1 MNRFLALAALALLP
15 AACAPKVAPREA
27 FPAPLEPRDFAIPTP
42 SEAKLSNGL
51 RVVLLEN
58 HEVPL
63 VYVRIALVPGGWTDP
78 EGKEGLAEV
87 TLDMMNE
94 GAGAYDAAGLSLAL
108 KRLGSSLGAGADDD
122 GAALSIRT
130 LSRNLAPTLD
140 LLATVALQPTFPE
153 ADWALMR
160 KNRVADLEKRRTN
173 PERIAAR
180 VFDRVLFGDSYRGR
194 APTESSYAQMG
205 TADMRGWWSRYV
217 APENAIVLVGGDT
230 TLAEVVPLLE
240 ARFGA
245 WKGQGAAVTP
255 PDPAPAPPVAA
266 IHLVDKP
273 GAAQSIVRYGGY
285 VAQPT
290 DADWFA
296 LLLANQV
303 MGGQFTSRINMN
315 LREQKGWTY
324 GARTSLGYDL
334 AGGRWWASAGVHSDK
349 TVPAIQELF
358 KEIQEAT
365 GARPFAGAEV
375 DDARA
380 AIVYSWPLRFESPD
394 YLLAQTE
401 NVWRYGLPSDWIAGY
416 PDRLRAVSLDE
427 TSTAWTSQ
435 IAKESLTMVVVGD
448 AALISGG
455 LEGLGLPIVRRDAD
469 GNIIATPGRE

>member
-1 MNRFLALAALALLP
+1 MTRILALAALALLP
-15 AACAPKVAPREA
+15 ACAPKVAPRDA
-27 FPAPLEPRDFAIPTP
+27 FPAPLEPRDFQVPTP

-78 EGKEGLAEV
+78 VGKEGLAEV

-94 GAGAYDAAGLSLAL
+94 GAGPYDAAGLSLAL
-108 KRLGSSLGAGADDD
+108 KKLGSSLGAGADDD
-122 GAALSIRT
+122 GAAISIRS

-140 LLATVALQPTFPE
+140 LLATVTLQPTFPE

-160 KNRVADLEKRRTN
+160 KNRVADIEKRRTN

-180 VFDRVLFGDSYRGR
+180 VFDRVLFGEAYRGR
-194 APTESSYAQMG
+194 APTESSYAQ
-205 TADMRGWWSRYV
+205 TTPADMRAWWSQNV
-217 APENAIVLVGGDT
+217 VPDNAIVLVGGDT
-230 TLAEVVPLLE
+230 TLAEIVPLLE

-245 WKGQGAAVTP
+245 WKGTGAAVTP
-255 PDPAPAPPVAA
+255 PDPAPAPPQTA

-273 GAAQSIVRYGGY
+273 GAAQSVLRYGGY

-290 DADWFA
+290 DPDWFA

-324 GARTSLGYDL
+324 GARTSLGYDH

-349 TVPAIQELF
+349 TVPALQELL
-358 KEIQEAT
+358 KEIQDAT
-365 GARPFAGAEV
+365 GPRPFAGAEV

-401 NVWRYGLPSDWIAGY
+401 NVWRYGLPKDWISAY
-416 PDRLRAVSLDE
+416 PDRLRAVALDE
-427 TSTAWTSQ
+427 TSTAWASQ
-435 IAKESLTMVVVGD
+435 VAKESLTMVVVGD
-448 AALISGG
+448 AALIAGDLAS
-455 LEGLGLPIVRRDAD
+455 LGLPIVRRDAD
-469 GNIIATPGRE
+469 GNIIDTPGRE